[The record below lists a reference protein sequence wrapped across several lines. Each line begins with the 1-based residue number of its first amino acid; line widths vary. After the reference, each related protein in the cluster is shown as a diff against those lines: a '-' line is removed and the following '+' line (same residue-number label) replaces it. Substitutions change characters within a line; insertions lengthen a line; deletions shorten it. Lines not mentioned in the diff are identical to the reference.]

1 MTHSPTSLLP
11 IEDVEFL
18 RRDELRSMRLAI
30 EYERANLVLQDHKIA
45 STIAVFGSARIPAPE
60 DADALVKAVEASGT
74 PRQVEVAKNLA
85 ALSPYYQ
92 MARDFARIVSERG
105 GATRTYGPKQNVVIT
120 GGGPGIMEAANRGAM
135 DAGAPSIGLNI
146 YLPMEQMPNRFIT
159 PSLNFSFR
167 YFAIRKFH
175 LVMRTNALAVFPGG
189 AGTLDEL
196 FEIFTLR
203 QTGRAQSKAIILFGR
218 DYWNKVFDLQFL
230 ADQGV
235 MSDEDL
241 DLISYADSAEEGW
254 KVLVENGLPI
264 AE

>member
-1 MTHSPTSLLP
+1 
-11 IEDVEFL
+11 
-18 RRDELRSMRLAI
+18 MRLAI
-30 EYERANLVLQDHKIA
+30 EYERANLVLQDHKIT
-45 STIAVFGSARIPAPE
+45 STVAVFGSARVPAPE
-60 DADALVKAVEASGT
+60 NADQLIAQAKATGSA
-74 PRQVEVAKNLA
+74 RQIQVAQNLA
-85 ALSPYYQ
+85 ALCPYYQ

-105 GATRTYGPKQNVVIT
+105 GATRTYGPKQNVIIT

-146 YLPMEQMPNRFIT
+146 FLPTEQMANRFIT

-196 FEIFTLR
+196 FEIITLC
-203 QTGRAQSKAIILFGR
+203 QTGRAQSKAIILFGSQ
-218 DYWNKVFDLQFL
+218 YWKKVFDLQFL

-235 MSDEDL
+235 MRDEDL
-241 DLISYADSAEEGW
+241 DLIAYAESAEEGW
-254 KVLVENGLPI
+254 KVLIEKGLPV
-264 AE
+264 AA